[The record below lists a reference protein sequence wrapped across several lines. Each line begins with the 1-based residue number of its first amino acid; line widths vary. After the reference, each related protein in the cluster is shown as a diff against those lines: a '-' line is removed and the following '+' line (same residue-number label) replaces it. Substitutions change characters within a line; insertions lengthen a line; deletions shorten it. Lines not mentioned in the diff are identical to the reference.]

1 MTTATLDDVFE
12 ALVLLRKTISAGLG
26 VEAAGRNPLE
36 AIAMCLGQ
44 HEHGI
49 GTTAVDAIG
58 ANTDQQ
64 SRIAD
69 ALERIA
75 DVLENQ

>member
-1 MTTATLDDVFE
+1 MTQATLDDVVDSVE
-12 ALVLLRKTISAGLG
+12 ELRKAISDGLG
-26 VEAAGRNPLE
+26 VSGAGRNPLE

-44 HEHGI
+44 HSHGI

-75 DVLENQ
+75 NVLENQ